1 MKKMINII
9 GGRKMFL
16 ALILFFIACVCLFTG
31 IAQFGEWGEFCKWLF
46 GIFALGNLGEHVG
59 KQFGGKANE

>member
-31 IAQFGEWGEFCKWLF
+31 IAQFGEWGEFCKFHQNQKVLLVP
-46 GIFALGNLGEHVG
+46 IL
-59 KQFGGKANE
+59 